1 MVAFDA
7 SASALGFLHQVRWA
21 MYELLVSS
29 RQASDQS
36 MRMTLEV
43 FDDVTLTDSDG
54 RPLSA
59 IQLKQHESSTALT
72 DKSIDLWKTIRVWLE
87 TPSLAETDGP
97 ILTLMTTSPVQAGS
111 AASLLGTN
119 DAERN
124 TQNAQALLDT
134 AAKEGSKATRA
145 GRKAWMNADPSV
157 RAALL
162 TRMQVLGEQ
171 ASVGELDA
179 LLDAELAPFVPANH
193 VADYRSR
200 LWGWWDTRAIAIL
213 RQNRAGIRGGW
224 VSAAELYQQMQYIRD
239 DFRVDALVVDLDLV
253 FDDDEVAAGHDQRFV
268 DQLKWVKIGSGNL
281 RKAVED
287 YLRAYAHTTKWVQ
300 NGDLFDDQIE
310 TFESALKDEW
320 SRRFEDMLEDLE
332 TEGIADPDARAIRGR
347 QLFRTL
353 GESVRVTVRPG
364 FDAPFH
370 ARGTRHAIA
379 NDGQYGWHP
388 DFQKLLASVLSGTPT

>member
-59 IQLKQHESSTALT
+59 IQLKQHESSIALT

-134 AAKEGSKATRA
+134 AAKEGAKATRA
-145 GRKAWMNADPSV
+145 GREAWMSADPSV

-213 RQNRAGIRGGW
+213 RQNRAGTRGGW

-268 DQLKWVKIGSGNL
+268 EQLKWVKIGSGNL

-388 DFQKLLASVLSGTPT
+388 DFRKILASVLSGTPT